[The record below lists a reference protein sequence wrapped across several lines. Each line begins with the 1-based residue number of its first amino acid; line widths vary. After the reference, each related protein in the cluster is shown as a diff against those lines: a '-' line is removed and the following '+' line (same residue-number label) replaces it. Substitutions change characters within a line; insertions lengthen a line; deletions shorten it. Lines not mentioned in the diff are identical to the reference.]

1 MGASMQRKLIHG
13 AVVVIMALGVAV
25 LGGWLWSAPASAAG
39 RHVYLAVN
47 GANPRS
53 ATVEPRD
60 AAISVDS
67 SLFLDGMT
75 WTQWDT
81 RATGTGTA
89 TVNLCDPY
97 CAVGTSVKVPVSV
110 TLSDP
115 QQVCGREFFTTMLL
129 TLTGRVP
136 AGLER
141 SSTVPVA
148 PFC

>member
-1 MGASMQRKLIHG
+1 MQQRRVIHG
-13 AVVVIMALGVAV
+13 TAVAIMTMALAV
-25 LGGWLWSAPASAAG
+25 LGWVGSTPASAAD
-39 RHVYLAVN
+39 RPIYLAAN

-53 ATVEPRD
+53 AVVEPRD

-67 SLFLDGMT
+67 SLSLDNMV
-75 WTQWDT
+75 WTHWST

-89 TVNLCDPY
+89 TVNLCEPY
-97 CAVGTSVKVPVSV
+97 CAVGKAVKIPVSV

-115 QQVCGREFFTTMLL
+115 RSVCGREFFTTMLIK
-129 TLTGRVP
+129 LTGDVP